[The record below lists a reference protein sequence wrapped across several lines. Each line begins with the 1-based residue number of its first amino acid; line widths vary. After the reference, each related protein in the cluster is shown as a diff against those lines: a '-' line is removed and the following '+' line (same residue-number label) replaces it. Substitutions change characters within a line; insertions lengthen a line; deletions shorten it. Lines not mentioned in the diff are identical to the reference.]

1 MADENKNAQQAP
13 KFDED
18 AAVIEQEIG
27 KFPVDK
33 VPQEL
38 LDAYHITPEML
49 AEIKPGMH
57 TVYTYAQVRVGVR
70 KGYILRKVGEAYM
83 VMPTGPR
90 MKEYRGMIT
99 LNETGAFLFKESQKP
114 EPTREKLIKA
124 AMEEYKVGEEEAA
137 ENVDSFIQQCADCHL
152 FSQYD
157 INLVIYNDAPEEEQE
172 PQA

>member
-1 MADENKNAQQAP
+1 MTKYLRPYAGWIALGIGCS
-13 KFDED
+13 
-18 AAVIEQEIG
+18 AAEAI
-27 KFPVDK
+27 F
-33 VPQEL
+33 EL
-38 LDAYHITPEML
+38 LIPLVMSDI
-49 AEIKPGMH
+49 
-57 TVYTYAQVRVGVR
+57 VDVGIATGDQ
-70 KGYILRKVGEAYM
+70 GYILRKVGEAYM

-114 EPTREKLIKA
+114 EPTREKLIQA

-172 PQA
+172 PEA